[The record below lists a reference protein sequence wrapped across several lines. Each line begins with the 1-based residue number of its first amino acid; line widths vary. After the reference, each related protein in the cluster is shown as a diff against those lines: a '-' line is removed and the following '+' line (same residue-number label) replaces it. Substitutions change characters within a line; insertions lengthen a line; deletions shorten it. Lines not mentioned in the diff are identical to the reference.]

1 MTFGD
6 LKWKKCKKIYL
17 ELKNSSTQ
25 KWPEK
30 QPKTKNYK
38 HSKCHVRKP
47 QLKMFRKQDTVE
59 WKNTSTKK

>member
-1 MTFGD
+1 M
-6 LKWKKCKKIYL
+6 KKCKKKLYL

-30 QPKTKNYK
+30 QPKTKNSK

-47 QLKMFRKQDTVE
+47 QLKKFRKQDTVRIE
-59 WKNTSTKK
+59 KH